1 MAGSA
6 LMSIGLRAMQAQ
18 YAALQTTGH
27 NISNANTVGYSR
39 QQVELATAG
48 GQFTGA
54 GFFGKGVDVQTV
66 TRAHSDFLTRE
77 VVATRSTAS
86 ADEARDTQLAM
97 LERVFGLGEAGLGY
111 TASRFFNAF
120 ADVAARPSDLPSRQV
135 ALARAQELGA
145 RFRTAAEQI
154 DSIQA
159 GVTTEI
165 DADLA
170 TANELAKTI
179 AKLNDLIAKSQGT
192 NQAPNDLLDQRDKA
206 VAELAQIVQVTTI
219 AADDGSL
226 SVFIGGG
233 QRLVLG
239 GDAGRLVAMPD
250 PFDSARTG
258 IGIAL
263 GTGAPVAMPES
274 LFTGGRIA
282 GLLRVQNDDLV
293 AARNLLGQMAAAI
306 AGTVNAQQALGLDLR
321 GSTGSPIF
329 TATLPD
335 VLASS
340 NNTGGATVS
349 ATIADPTAL
358 LASDYELFADPALAP
373 GNYRLTRLS
382 DGTSS
387 IVTDGTTVDGFTLT
401 IGPPAPAARDR
412 FQIRPVGGAAR
423 NLAVVLDDPRGL
435 AAASPVVATAGTSNT
450 GTATVAGVRAASPSL
465 NPNLTATISFTNG
478 SGAYSWTL
486 VDTTGTLPTT
496 SGTGTWSA
504 GSPIALNGFELSLNG
519 VPASGDSFSVA
530 RTAFA
535 GADNGNANALLALGS
550 ARIVGIRPG
559 SSGASVTDAYANVL
573 ADVGVRVQGASLA
586 ADQSAAMAAD
596 AQAAQAARTG
606 VNLDEEAARLIQFQQ
621 SYQAAAKVL
630 QVAQTLFDSV
640 LQAAAR

>member
-1 MAGSA
+1 
-6 LMSIGLRAMQAQ
+6 
-18 YAALQTTGH
+18 
-27 NISNANTVGYSR
+27 
-39 QQVELATAG
+39 
-48 GQFTGA
+48 
-54 GFFGKGVDVQTV
+54 VQTV

-77 VVATRSTAS
+77 VVGTRSTAA

-111 TASRFFNAF
+111 SASQFFNTF
-120 ADVAARPSDLPSRQV
+120 ADVAAHPADLPSRQV

-165 DADLA
+165 EADLA

-179 AKLNDLIAKSQGT
+179 ARLNDLIAKSQGT
-192 NQAPNDLLDQRDKA
+192 NQAPNDLLDQRDTA
-206 VAELAQIVQVTTI
+206 VAELAKIVQVTTI
-219 AADDGSL
+219 AADDGTL

-239 GDAGRLVAMPD
+239 GDAGRLVAMDD
-250 PFDSARTG
+250 PFDASRTG

-263 GTGAPVAMPES
+263 GTSAPVAMPES

-306 AGTVNAQQALGLDLR
+306 SGTVNAQQALGLDLR
-321 GSTGSPIF
+321 GSSGAPIF
-329 TATLPD
+329 SATVPD

-340 NNTGGATVS
+340 NNTGSATVS
-349 ATIADPTAL
+349 AAIADPSAL
-358 LASDYELFADPALAP
+358 LASDYELFADPALAA
-373 GNYRLTRLS
+373 GTYRLTRLA
-382 DGTSS
+382 DGSS
-387 IVTDGTTVDGFTLT
+387 SVVSNGDTVDGFTLT

-412 FQIRPVGGAAR
+412 FLIRPVGSAAR
-423 NLAVVLDDPRGL
+423 DLTVVLDDPRGL

-450 GTATVAGVRAASPSL
+450 GTATVAGVRAASPTL
-465 NPNLTATISFTNG
+465 NPNLTATITFNNATGGFDWS
-478 SGAYSWTL
+478 L

-496 SGTGTWSA
+496 NGTGTWTA
-504 GSPIALNGFELSLNG
+504 GSPIVLNGFELNLNG
-519 VPASGDSFSVA
+519 VPANGDVFTVA
-530 RTAFA
+530 RTAFV
-535 GADNGNANALLALGS
+535 GADNGNANALLRLGS
-550 ARIVGIRPG
+550 ARIVGIQPG
-559 SSGASVTDAYANVL
+559 MTGASVTDAYANVL
-573 ADVGVRVQGASLA
+573 ADVGVRVQGAALA
-586 ADQSAAMAAD
+586 ADQSSAMAAD
-596 AQAAQAARTG
+596 AQAAQAAQSG

-640 LQAAAR
+640 LQAAGR